1 MPVFNLCL
9 KILKKNIPVM
19 SIYFGVFIMVSF
31 IMMSNAS
38 GAQIGYSNVK
48 TDIAIIAEED
58 SILIDG
64 LKTSLSDVA
73 NFIEIGDGRGQIQDA
88 LYFRR
93 VGYVLRIPSGF
104 TEEFLAGGTPTLAKT
119 VVPGSNS
126 NMYIDMNVEQYLNT
140 ARLYANAMPGM
151 DLGELTDAVLHDLS
165 QDTNVN
171 MLSSDKI
178 YGEQGMM
185 QYYFN
190 YLAYTFM
197 FVLIL
202 GISVIMLVFNDLSIK
217 RRNACSPISASKINF
232 QFYLA
237 NMLFTSISWVILV
250 SVSLAFGHKELSSP
264 NTWYFILNSML
275 FAITA
280 SGIGFFIGNLVK
292 GREAISAVANIFT
305 LGTCFISGV
314 FVPQV
319 LLGEGVLRLASFFP
333 TYWYVKANAQ
343 IAGITELSWSGSNGV
358 GNTFLVQLGFAAA
371 FFVIA
376 MVVGK
381 RKQMAVEEE

>member
-1 MPVFNLCL
+1 MPVFKLCL
-9 KILKKNIPVM
+9 KIFKKNIPVM
-19 SIYFGVFIMVSF
+19 SIYFGVFILVSF

-38 GAQIGYSNVK
+38 GAQLGYSDVK
-48 TDIAIIAEED
+48 TDIAILAEEE
-58 SILIDG
+58 SVLIDG

-73 NFIEIGDGRGQIQDA
+73 NFIEIGDERSEIQDA

-93 VGYVLRIPSGF
+93 VGYILRIPSGF
-104 TEEFLAGGTPTLAKT
+104 TAEFLAGDTPTLAKT

-126 NMYIDMNVEQYLNT
+126 NIYIDMNIEQYLNT
-140 ARLYANAMPGM
+140 ARLYANAMPDM
-151 DLGELTDAVLHDLS
+151 DLGELTDEVLNDLA
-165 QDTNVN
+165 QDTNVS
-171 MLSSDKI
+171 MLSGERI

-202 GISVIMLVFNDLSIK
+202 GISTIMLVFNNLIIK

-237 NMLFTSISWVILV
+237 NMFFTLVSWLILV
-250 SVSLAFGHKELSSP
+250 SLSLVFGRKELSNP
-264 NTWYFILNSML
+264 NTLYFVLNSL
-275 FAITA
+275 IFAITA
-280 SGIGFFIGNLVK
+280 SGISFFIGNLVK
-292 GREAISAVANIFT
+292 GREAINAVANVFT

-319 LLGEGVLRLASFFP
+319 LLGEGVLRIASFFP

-343 IAGITELSWSGSNGV
+343 IAGISNLSWSNLNGV
-358 GNTFLVQLGFAAA
+358 GNTFLVQIGFAAA
-371 FFVIA
+371 FFILA

>member
-9 KILKKNIPVM
+9 KILKKNLPVM

-38 GAQIGYSNVK
+38 GAQTGYSDVK
-48 TDIAIIAEED
+48 TSVAILTSEE
-58 SILIDG
+58 SELIDG
-64 LKTSLSDVA
+64 LKESLSDVA
-73 NFIEIGDGRGQIQDA
+73 VFVDLEDDRDRIQDA
-88 LYFRR
+88 LYFRS
-93 VGYVLRIPSGF
+93 VGYIIRVPDGF
-104 TEEFLAGGTPTLAKT
+104 TEEFLAGGTPTLSKT

-126 NMYIDMNVEQYLNT
+126 SIYIDMNIEQYLNT
-140 ARLYANAMPGM
+140 ARLYANAMPEM
-151 DLGELTDAVLHDLS
+151 PLDELTDAVLVNLS
-165 QDTNVN
+165 QDTKVS
-171 MLSSDKI
+171 MLSSERI

-202 GISVIMLVFNDLSIK
+202 GISVIMLVFNDLNIK
-217 RRNACSPISASKINF
+217 RRNACSPISAAKINF

-237 NMLFTSISWVILV
+237 NMLFTFVSWIILV

-264 NTWYFILNSML
+264 NTWYFIVNSLL
-275 FAITA
+275 FALTA

-343 IAGITELSWSGSNGV
+343 IAGISNLSWSNLNGV

-371 FFVIA
+371 FFVLA